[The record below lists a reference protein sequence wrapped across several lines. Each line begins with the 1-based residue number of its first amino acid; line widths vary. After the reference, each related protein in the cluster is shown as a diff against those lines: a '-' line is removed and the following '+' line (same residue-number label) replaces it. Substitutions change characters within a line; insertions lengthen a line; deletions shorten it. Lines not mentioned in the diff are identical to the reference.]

1 MAGGA
6 REIPAGNGEMD
17 GNSGGI
23 DQETTAQRPRLAAL
37 LNSKRNRQI
46 AAAALAALILL
57 SGVLLVIDRTSNVS
71 TSDARIAAEMI
82 AISTDISG
90 RITSVN
96 VREGDRVSAGD
107 IIYTIDAREAEFTLA
122 QYEAEAN
129 RLRAEISREEAR
141 AGLAT
146 SKAGSQVAARRAG
159 TQSASASV
167 EAARSNHDTAR
178 REYDRMRGLFERGL
192 IAQSGL
198 DQARNALE
206 TAEQALHRAEAD
218 RETAAAEQ
226 RTANITSEEVRLID
240 YDLAV
245 LQADLERAIA
255 RVEAQKVLIEHHTIR
270 APADGVIDELF
281 YDPGEHSL
289 RGFRMALMHNPEDVW
304 VSANIKETDIRHIRL
319 GAPVTVRADSDPSH
333 VIRGRVARISDATL
347 AEAAMMP
354 NPNANGVFT
363 KITQRISVRIELDPA
378 ETELRPGTMVR
389 VRISRHGE
397 VTTPQGSAP

>member
-1 MAGGA
+1 MRAIKTRTGG
-6 REIPAGNGEMD
+6 MD
-17 GNSGGI
+17 GNSTGL
-23 DQETTAQRPRLAAL
+23 ETESAARRPRIAEL
-37 LNSKRNRQI
+37 LKSKRIRRI
-46 AAAALAALILL
+46 AAAVAVGLVVLTGLMTIMDRAA
-57 SGVLLVIDRTSNVS
+57 NVS

-107 IIYTIDAREAEFTLA
+107 IIYTIDAREAEYTLA
-122 QYEAEAN
+122 QFEAEAN
-129 RLRAEISREEAR
+129 RLRAQIAREEAR
-141 AGLAT
+141 AGLAS
-146 SKAGSQVAARRAG
+146 SKAGSQVAARKAG

-167 EAARSNHDTAR
+167 EAARSNHDTAK

-198 DQARNALE
+198 DQARNAVE
-206 TAEQALHRAEAD
+206 TTEQALHRAEAE
-218 RETAAAEQ
+218 RATAAAEQ

-240 YDLAV
+240 HDLAV
-245 LQADLERAIA
+245 LKADLDRAIA

-289 RGFRMALMHNPEDVW
+289 RGFRMALMHNPDEVW
-304 VSANIKETDIRHIRL
+304 VTANIKETDIRNIRV
-319 GAPVTVRADSDPSH
+319 GARVAVRADSEPGRTL
-333 VIRGRVARISDATL
+333 RGRVARISDATL

-363 KITQRISVRIELDPA
+363 KITQRIAVRIDLDPNDA
-378 ETELRPGTMVR
+378 NLRPGTMVS
-389 VRISRHGE
+389 VRISRRSDAQPPPKQ
-397 VTTPQGSAP
+397 VS

>member
-1 MAGGA
+1 
-6 REIPAGNGEMD
+6 MD
-17 GNSGGI
+17 GNSSGI
-23 DQETTAQRPRLAAL
+23 EQESAAKRPGLMTIL
-37 LNSKRNRQI
+37 KSKQYRRI
-46 AAAALAALILL
+46 AAAVAGAA
-57 SGVLLVIDRTSNVS
+57 VLLLGALFVMDRAATIS
-71 TSDARIAAEMI
+71 TADARIAAEMI

-90 RITSVN
+90 RITSVA

-107 IIYTIDAREAEFTLA
+107 TIYTIDAREAEFTLA
-122 QYEAEAN
+122 QFEAEAN

-146 SKAGSQVAARRAG
+146 SKAGSQIAARKAG

-167 EAARSNHDTAR
+167 EAARSNYDTAK

-198 DQARNALE
+198 DQARNGLE

-226 RTANITSEEVRLID
+226 RTANITSEEVRLVEH
-240 YDLAV
+240 DLAV
-245 LQADLERAIA
+245 LQADLDRAEA

-289 RGFRMALMHNPEDVW
+289 RGFRMALMHNPDEVW
-304 VSANIKETDIRHIRL
+304 VTANIKETDIRHIRA

-333 VIRGRVARISDATL
+333 AIRGRVARISNATL
-347 AEAAMMP
+347 AESAMMP
-354 NPNANGVFT
+354 NPNASGVFT
-363 KITQRISVRIELDPA
+363 KITQRISVRIELEPNEA
-378 ETELRPGTMVR
+378 QLRPGTMVS
-389 VRISRHGE
+389 VRISRQGE
-397 VTTPQGSAP
+397 ALPPARPAP

>member
-1 MAGGA
+1 
-6 REIPAGNGEMD
+6 MD
-17 GNSGGI
+17 GNSGEI
-23 DQETTAQRPRLAAL
+23 EPESTARRPRFAEL
-37 LNSKRNRQI
+37 LSSPRNRRI
-46 AAAALAALILL
+46 AAAALAGVVFLL
-57 SGVLLVIDRTSNVS
+57 GVMLVADRTSNVS

-90 RITSVN
+90 RITSVG
-96 VREGDRVSAGD
+96 VREGDRVQAGD
-107 IIYTIDAREAEFTLA
+107 IIYTIDDREAEYTLA
-122 QYEAEAN
+122 QFEAEAN
-129 RLRAEISREEAR
+129 RLRAEIAREEAR

-146 SKAGSQVAARRAG
+146 SKAGSQIAARAAG
-159 TQSASASV
+159 TESASASV
-167 EAARSNHDTAR
+167 EAARSNRDTAK

-206 TAEQALHRAEAD
+206 TAEQALHRAQAD
-218 RETAAAEQ
+218 RATAAAEQ
-226 RTANITSEEVRLID
+226 RTANISGEEVRLID
-240 YDLAV
+240 HDLAV
-245 LQADLERAIA
+245 LQADLDRAIA

-270 APADGVIDELF
+270 APVDGVIDELF

-289 RGFRMALMHNPEDVW
+289 RGFRMALMHNPDEVW

-333 VIRGRVARISDATL
+333 PIRGRVTRISNATL

-363 KITQRISVRIELDPA
+363 KITQRISVRVELDPNEA
-378 ETELRPGTMVR
+378 QLRPGTMVR
-389 VRISRHGE
+389 VRISRKGE
-397 VTTPQGSAP
+397 TQGAAGSGS